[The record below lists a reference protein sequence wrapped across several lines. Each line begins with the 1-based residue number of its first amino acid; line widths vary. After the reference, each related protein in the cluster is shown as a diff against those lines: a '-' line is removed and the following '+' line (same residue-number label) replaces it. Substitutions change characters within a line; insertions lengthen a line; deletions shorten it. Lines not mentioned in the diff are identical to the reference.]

1 MIVDNKDFQEQL
13 NILKEGID
21 IPQLDPSKIM
31 DSEEFNTFFNGVE
44 VALNDITQN
53 IRVLE
58 DANDYLVKYVN
69 DTIDKKYKDIND
81 KLLNLEKNYSLYQ
94 DKNFI
99 TYNVELDSS
108 KDILDRTGNAISTV
122 DYVTMQSGTIDLF
135 KNISAVEPY
144 SVDIDKKHWSAVI
157 CFSKNAITQNNTKVG
172 TFIIKL
178 LEPITLNIVTCDLIN
193 CVGSFTINNSIQ
205 EYQFNSYFKPQ
216 EVSLI
221 VVTLKSGNP
230 STESKSVRVN
240 HSKGFMDNDFYG
252 DFSISQNSEKA
263 KEQQMAEIYYKNDV
277 MKYLGENDGRRN

>member
-31 DSEEFNTFFNGVE
+31 DSEEFNIFFNGVE
-44 VALNDITQN
+44 VALNNITQN

-144 SVDIDKKHWSAVI
+144 SVDIDKEHRSAVI

-178 LEPITLNIVTCDLIN
+178 LEPITINIVTCNLIN

-277 MKYLGENDGRRN
+277 TKYLGENDGRRN

>member
-44 VALNDITQN
+44 IALNDITQN

-122 DYVTMQSGTIDLF
+122 DYITMQSGTIDLF

-144 SVDIDKKHWSAVI
+144 SVDIDKEHGSAVI

-193 CVGSFTINNSIQ
+193 
-205 EYQFNSYFKPQ
+205 QFNSYFKPQ
-216 EVSLI
+216 EVSLKVI
-221 VVTLKSGNP
+221 TLKSGNP
-230 STESKSVRVN
+230 STEFKSVRVN

-277 MKYLGENDGRRN
+277 TKYLGENDGRRN